1 MKFKKLFKILIPII
15 LIIIVVILAILLSK
29 RSRIDTSMLKDKII
43 KSYPYVDFV
52 EMSDTDVSSYFSIET
67 STLSNYI
74 FMEEN
79 VEKDENKMND
89 YPRNLFIYISG
100 KESKNAYDSIIGTIN
115 SILNYEEN
123 QEIVSLYKDAIIE
136 YKSNVLYVI
145 VGENKD
151 KLKDFLDL

>member
-1 MKFKKLFKILIPII
+1 MKIKKLFKILIPII
-15 LIIIVVILAILLSK
+15 LIIIVVILAIILSK

-43 KSYPYVDFV
+43 KTYPYVDFV
-52 EMSDTDVSSYFSIET
+52 EVSNEEISSYFSIEP

-79 VEKDENKMND
+79 IEKDENKLND
-89 YPRNLFIYISG
+89 YPKNLFIYISG
-100 KESKNAYDSIIGTIN
+100 KESKSAYESLTGTIN

-123 QEIVSLYKDAIIE
+123 QEIVSLYRDAIIE
-136 YKSNVLYVI
+136 YKSNILYII

-151 KLKDFLDL
+151 KLKTFLDL